1 MLQIQE
7 TNSFVSASALRLCN
21 VYGPGPKLSNPDRGI
36 LDKMISAALY
46 GRTITIYH
54 PGTMIRDYI
63 FVSDVARAFL
73 MGSAKFENLKGK
85 PFVLGSGNG
94 HTIHDAFNLVAR
106 IATELTGKPTNVA
119 EIDPPANIS
128 SVASR
133 DCTADIAPFKQAT
146 DWEPHIQL
154 HDGIKITAQHLLEN
168 MHAK

>member
-1 MLQIQE
+1 
-7 TNSFVSASALRLCN
+7 
-21 VYGPGPKLSNPDRGI
+21 
-36 LDKMISAALY
+36 MIFAALC
-46 GRTITIYH
+46 GRTITIYR

-94 HTIHDAFNLVAR
+94 HTIHGAFNLVGR

-128 SVASR
+128 TLASR
-133 DCTADIAPFKQAT
+133 DCIADISPFKLAT

-154 HDGIKITAQHLLEN
+154 CDGIRITAQHLLEN
-168 MHAK
+168 LHAK